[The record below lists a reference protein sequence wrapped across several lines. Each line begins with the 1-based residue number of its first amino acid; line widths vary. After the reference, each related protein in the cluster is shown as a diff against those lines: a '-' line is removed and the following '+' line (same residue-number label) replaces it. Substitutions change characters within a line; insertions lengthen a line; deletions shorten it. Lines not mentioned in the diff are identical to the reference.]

1 MSRAVHFYRYSRVFH
16 LALAPRITHLDLAK
30 NEGMLIMTDIS
41 FSAPARLLASE
52 SQIAQQALHHA
63 GAVDRGSLGRLVGK
77 VMEAEPGGR
86 WRYAIAADGVSQ
98 LYAAEIEALAG
109 TRQYAD
115 WQAGQV

>member
-1 MSRAVHFYRYSRVFH
+1 VF
-16 LALAPRITHLDLAK
+16 ARRIKHHPDAI

-52 SQIAQQALHHA
+52 GPLALHAAHLA
-63 GAVDRGSLGRLVGK
+63 GALDNPPVDHGSLGRMVGK
-77 VMEAEPGGR
+77 VMDAEPGER
-86 WRYAIAADGVSQ
+86 WRYAITADGVSQ

-115 WQAGQV
+115 W

>member
-1 MSRAVHFYRYSRVFH
+1 MGR
-16 LALAPRITHLDLAK
+16 K

-52 SQIAQQALHHA
+52 GPITLHAAHQT
-63 GAVDRGSLGRLVGK
+63 GSLDHGSLGRMVGK
-77 VMEAEPGGR
+77 VMDAEPGER